1 MNKKRVLSR
10 AVFCALL
17 GAAVMANATPS
28 FELLGSYKT
37 GLTDLESS
45 GETVALRGDRMYVT
59 SAEAVALD
67 IVDVSNPAA
76 PALIKRVD
84 LSAYGAAV
92 NSVDVSSKN
101 LVAVAVRAVNK
112 TAPGT
117 VVFLTPAG
125 TVQRT
130 ATVGAL
136 PDMVAFTPDGTKL
149 LVANEGEPDCYG
161 SGCTDP
167 EGSVSI
173 VTVVPMKPVLPVQT
187 LSFDDVALPEGVR
200 IFGPGATVAQ
210 DLEPEY
216 VTISKDGGTAY
227 VTLQENNAVAVIDIA
242 GATVTQVRALAYKDF
257 NAAPALT
264 SYEVT
269 DLPSIGTTAGGQD
282 IELGGFSGLY
292 FEGKTDDGKLKF
304 ITHTDRGPNGEPTD
318 SGRPFL
324 LPDFTPRLVRLELD
338 PASGD
343 VAIAEQIALK
353 QGDGTL
359 LTGLP
364 NTAIEGGTDI
374 MPYNDEV
381 PVDLFGNVLELD
393 PLGGDFEGIV
403 VGADGSFWLCD
414 EYRPA
419 IYHFESDG
427 TLIARYVPIGTHAAA
442 GQALPSP
449 GIAGVFGIE
458 ALPAVLGQR
467 RQNRG
472 FEALA
477 MQDGKLYAFVQSPL
491 RNPDTL
497 SNSTLNSLK
506 NVRVVEFDPATLT
519 TRQFLYVMDQPDLI
533 DTDDSRA
540 DKIGDAA
547 ALPGGGFLVVER
559 DDDAQPEDEIGT
571 ITKKVYAT
579 NLSGATDIT
588 DLDMP
593 YDVGGGVSKSLHQMT
608 IDELSSFAG
617 VTPLSKVLHV
627 DLSAAGYNTVEK
639 VEGLALI
646 DANTIAVVNDNDFRV
661 ANIVID
667 NTDGTF
673 DLGEGYEPEPV
684 LLGIIKAGGLDAS
697 DEDNVIN
704 IRNWPVYGM
713 YQPDAIANFEV
724 AGQRFL
730 ITANEG
736 DAREYDG
743 LEEEERAGDI
753 DDFESI
759 PEVAD
764 DSQLGRLNVTT
775 KPPGGDLTR
784 PYLFG
789 TRSFSIWNTATG
801 AQVWDSGTELEV
813 RTAAAFPDNFNS
825 NNDENNFDDRSDN
838 KGPEPE
844 GVAVGEIDGRS
855 YAFVG
860 LERIGGVLVYDVTDP
875 TAPSFVQYLANRDFD
890 ADPVGPDSGPEI
902 VRFVDATNSP
912 TGQPLV
918 AVSNEIS
925 GTVSLWHV
933 TSGQ

>member
-1 MNKKRVLSR
+1 
-10 AVFCALL
+10 
-17 GAAVMANATPS
+17 
-28 FELLGSYKT
+28 
-37 GLTDLESS
+37 
-45 GETVALRGDRMYVT
+45 
-59 SAEAVALD
+59 
-67 IVDVSNPAA
+67 
-76 PALIKRVD
+76 
-84 LSAYGAAV
+84 
-92 NSVDVSSKN
+92 
-101 LVAVAVRAVNK
+101 
-112 TAPGT
+112 
-117 VVFLTPAG
+117 
-125 TVQRT
+125 
-130 ATVGAL
+130 
-136 PDMVAFTPDGTKL
+136 
-149 LVANEGEPDCYG
+149 
-161 SGCTDP
+161 
-167 EGSVSI
+167 
-173 VTVVPMKPVLPVQT
+173 
-187 LSFDDVALPEGVR
+187 
-200 IFGPGATVAQ
+200 
-210 DLEPEY
+210 
-216 VTISKDGGTAY
+216 
-227 VTLQENNAVAVIDIA
+227 
-242 GATVTQVRALAYKDF
+242 
-257 NAAPALT
+257 
-264 SYEVT
+264 
-269 DLPSIGTTAGGQD
+269 
-282 IELGGFSGLY
+282 
-292 FEGKTDDGKLKF
+292 
-304 ITHTDRGPNGEPTD
+304 
-318 SGRPFL
+318 
-324 LPDFTPRLVRLELD
+324 
-338 PASGD
+338 
-343 VAIAEQIALK
+343 
-353 QGDGTL
+353 
-359 LTGLP
+359 
-364 NTAIEGGTDI
+364 
-374 MPYNDEV
+374 
-381 PVDLFGNVLELD
+381 
-393 PLGGDFEGIV
+393 
-403 VGADGSFWLCD
+403 
-414 EYRPA
+414 
-419 IYHFESDG
+419 
-427 TLIARYVPIGTHAAA
+427 
-442 GQALPSP
+442 
-449 GIAGVFGIE
+449 
-458 ALPAVLGQR
+458 
-467 RQNRG
+467 
-472 FEALA
+472 
-477 MQDGKLYAFVQSPL
+477 
-491 RNPDTL
+491 
-497 SNSTLNSLK
+497 
-506 NVRVVEFDPATLT
+506 
-519 TRQFLYVMDQPDLI
+519 
-533 DTDDSRA
+533 
-540 DKIGDAA
+540 
-547 ALPGGGFLVVER
+547 
-559 DDDAQPEDEIGT
+559 
-571 ITKKVYAT
+571 
-579 NLSGATDIT
+579 
-588 DLDMP
+588 
-593 YDVGGGVSKSLHQMT
+593 MT

-639 VEGLALI
+639 VEGLAVI

-784 PYLFG
+784 PYVFG

-813 RTAAAFPDNFNS
+813 RTAAAFQDNFNS
-825 NNDENNFDDRSDN
+825 NNDENNFDNRSDN

-844 GVAVGEIDGRS
+844 GVAVGEIDAHS